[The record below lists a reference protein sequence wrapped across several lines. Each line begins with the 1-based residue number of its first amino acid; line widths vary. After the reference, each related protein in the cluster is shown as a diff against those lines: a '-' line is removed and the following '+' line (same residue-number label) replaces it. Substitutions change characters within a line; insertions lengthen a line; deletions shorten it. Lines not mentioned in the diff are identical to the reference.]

1 MAKSVPL
8 PQARPVAAS
17 LQEIA
22 PYVLWPLL
30 IAGLGELFLY
40 RMLSRVGVHIPK
52 EGVVL
57 DAYDGLIRLGSF
69 AFNVSSVMVFLA
81 LGLLAY
87 AAIQRWS
94 NRSALLAAAPA
105 LIVAFGTLSFL
116 LTFVEEGNSLK
127 FTYGTLSVGIMMLLA
142 AIAWT
147 DDRNDT
153 PRKVIVT
160 LIVLAYMASQ
170 YYVLAN
176 QAYSALGLTTTPSG
190 TTRALELAELL
201 VVVNALVV
209 FWAWSGV
216 RRGLQWRPS
225 RLQVG
230 AALLLT
236 LAFVGAYRGE
246 DSSAAAIL
254 SLWTLGLTLY
264 LPLPIYVLALG
275 LYGATMVACLSEAR
289 RDPGRG
295 WDVIALGLL
304 PVAGLT
310 LEMTYVHLVALV
322 ALLLLVQAPR
332 RASEPAAVAAISSTS
347 S

>member
-8 PQARPVAAS
+8 RQARPVAAS
-17 LQEIA
+17 LLGVA

-30 IAGLGELFLY
+30 VAGLGELILY
-40 RMLSRVGVHIPK
+40 RMFSRVGVHIPK
-52 EGVVL
+52 EGVIL

-69 AFNVSSVMVFLA
+69 AFNVSSVMVFFA

-94 NRSALLAAAPA
+94 SRSALFAAAPV
-105 LIVAFGTLSFL
+105 LIVAFGALSFL
-116 LTFVEEGNSLK
+116 LAFVEEGNTLK
-127 FTYGTLSVGIMMLLA
+127 FTYGALSLGIMMLLA
-142 AIAWT
+142 AQAWT

-160 LIVLAYMASQ
+160 LIVLAYLASQ

-176 QAYSALGLTTTPSG
+176 QAYSALGLTTAPAM

-201 VVVNALVV
+201 VVVNAFVV

-225 RLQVG
+225 RMQLGV
-230 AALLLT
+230 ALLLMVMF
-236 LAFVGAYRGE
+236 LSAHRGA
-246 DSSAAAIL
+246 DSSTAAIL

-275 LYGATMVACLSEAR
+275 LYGATLVACLSEAR
-289 RDPGRG
+289 RDPVRG
-295 WDVIALGLL
+295 SWDVIALGLL

-310 LEMTYVHLVALV
+310 LEMTYVHLIALV
-322 ALLLLVQAPR
+322 ALLLLVQPPERSPDPAI
-332 RASEPAAVAAISSTS
+332 SPAAG
-347 S
+347 